1 MLHELNIICT
11 FAVNDDDCDMKEK
24 QIEPK
29 LTCALDSSGTMV
41 FIGDVVK
48 RGLAC
53 NCRCP
58 KCKEL
63 LIARLGH
70 EGGRQRHFAH
80 QRGSDCHGA
89 YITALHMLAE
99 QILEKEKAV
108 MVPAYKEI
116 DSQRLSFKDVEVEKR
131 VERKD
136 IQPDVVGITEDGSR
150 WHIEIRNTHEI
161 NELKVG
167 KIKESLITCLEIDV
181 REQTLENLKSFLLN
195 STEKRE
201 WINNPNYESRIEEN
215 KRRRVSLIE
224 NYISEHKMINLPE
237 HDGYESKT
245 ILINDVS
252 VLYSSEDGL
261 FKRIKIDASDGTCYL
276 VNVGYHH
283 VMDDKLLPTRGMSG
297 YYELIIYADDISL
310 EAKNIDNGILFNWF
324 YHCSS
329 EESKE
334 LRLNDYRKNSDY
346 EVKSFS
352 CCSSE
357 CNLTLVNGKCIYMK
371 DVILSRGIKYVVCN
385 KKNKTRDNA
394 FKNEPVFYRK
404 KNIQLNPEEPCK
416 DISPLISNTPRI
428 QNTEKHFDEEYES
441 VIEYES
447 ATLADYRKSLL
458 KEKRFKNSRGEIIE
472 ILSCEESKKYHA
484 LIVLCQINN
493 GPYYIYGVS
502 ISKNQLV
509 ISHII
514 DYTSIKY
521 AERYYNNFIR
531 NWEFNDNDV
540 IEYNPFEQN
549 SSDIFQENNTPL
561 PF

>member
-1 MLHELNIICT
+1 
-11 FAVNDDDCDMKEK
+11 MKGNQK
-24 QIEPK
+24 EPK
-29 LTCALDSSGTMV
+29 LTYALDALGKMV
-41 FIGDVVK
+41 YIGSVE
-48 RGLAC
+48 RGLSC

-58 KCKEL
+58 KCNES
-63 LIARLGH
+63 LIAKLGH
-70 EGGRQRHFAH
+70 EGGRQAHFAH
-80 QRGSDCHGA
+80 RKDSDCHGS
-89 YITALHMLAE
+89 YMTALHKLAE
-99 QILEKEKAV
+99 QIIEEEKAV
-108 MVPAYKEI
+108 MAPEYKEVAR
-116 DSQRLSFKDVEVEKR
+116 QRLLFTQVEVEQR

-136 IQPDVVGITEDGSR
+136 LQPDVVGITEDGLR
-150 WHIEIRNTHEI
+150 WHIEIRNTNEI
-161 NELKVG
+161 NELKLE
-167 KIKESLITCLEIDV
+167 KIKESSITCLEIDV

-201 WINNPNYESRIEEN
+201 WINNPNYDIRIEEN

-224 NYISEHKMINLPE
+224 NYIFEHKEISLPE

-245 ILINDVS
+245 ILINTIS

-276 VNVGYHH
+276 VNVGYHYA
-283 VMDDKLLPTRGMSG
+283 MDDKLLPTRGTSG
-297 YYELIIYADDISL
+297 YYELIVYADDISL
-310 EAKNIDNGILFNWF
+310 EANNIDNEIRFNWF

-334 LRLNDYRKNSDY
+334 LRLNDYRKNPDY
-346 EVKSFS
+346 EIKTLNY
-352 CCSSE
+352 CYSE
-357 CNLTLVNGKCIYMK
+357 CNLTLVNEKCIYMK

-394 FKNEPVFYRK
+394 FINEPVFYRK

-416 DISPLISNTPRI
+416 DISPLKSNTQPI

-441 VIEYES
+441 VVEYES

-458 KEKRFKNSRGEIIE
+458 EERRFKNCRGEIIE
-472 ILSCEESKKYHA
+472 ILCCEESKKYHA

-493 GPYYIYGVS
+493 GPYYIYGIS

-531 NWEFNDNDV
+531 NWEFNENDV

-549 SSDIFQENNTPL
+549 SSDFFQENNVPV